1 MFCVPLFASLK
12 DDSDTQTPF
21 FNSLLQLQPL
31 LFVPIVYYCMHVK
44 ALGLAESI

>member
-31 LFVPIVYYCMHVK
+31 NRAYCILLY
-44 ALGLAESI
+44 ACQSSRAC